1 MSPAPHGPAAQAPL
15 LPEASEAPPSRL
27 GTIFLALGMGL
38 WITAFMPRPNVLGT
52 LPAFVC
58 LLALAER
65 CRKTRHAI
73 GYVLLFG
80 AVGVG
85 FGYRWLAL
93 TVRTFG
99 ELDERIGA
107 ASVPVSWAILAV
119 YGMAGTIHG
128 VLFVWLYRVMLRGP
142 RRPHPLATV
151 IVFVACEA
159 LPLRFLPWMAGY
171 GAVEVTPLRQ
181 VAEWGGVS
189 LVSIGI
195 LSFAAPLH
203 EALRWALADDPARP
217 ARLRAAAVTLA
228 VGLALYGGG
237 WWRAAAIEAEDAAA
251 TARLRVGIVQAN
263 VGSQLKRR
271 AERNGIDERGRNRV
285 AYERGSRRVAEQGA
299 ELIVWPETAVVDGL
313 RVWDARAGKALPAS
327 ATDRLLREAGYGF
340 LGELGQTR
348 ALLLG
353 GYADE
358 AAPSEGGSGPSGG
371 GGGRGGG
378 ILRFNVGAFRAPGAA
393 SWALYRKVKLIPFGE
408 SMPGSQWI
416 PSLANLLP
424 QGFHMSA
431 GTDDQRAFPWTAR
444 GLTLLPFICYEGL
457 APELLARLADGVR
470 PDLLVNL
477 TNDSWFGDTWE
488 PHQHLHFSR
497 FRAVEH
503 RAPMIRST
511 NTGVSAIVS
520 ATGEVLERLPYDT
533 EGTIVRDVPLVHR
546 DRTLYARI
554 APFVRWILG
563 VAALLCVF
571 VTRVRRTA

>member
-1 MSPAPHGPAAQAPL
+1 MSPAPHGPAAPAPPL
-15 LPEASEAPPSRL
+15 AGTPEAAPSRIV
-27 GTIFLALGMGL
+27 TILLALGLGL
-38 WITAFMPRPNVLGT
+38 WVTAFMPTPRAIGT

-65 CRKTRHAI
+65 CRKTRHAV
-73 GYVLLFG
+73 GYVLAFG
-80 AVGVG
+80 AIGVG

-99 ELDERIGA
+99 ELDHRIGA
-107 ASVPVSWAILAV
+107 ASLPVSWAILAV

-128 VLFVWLYRVMLRGP
+128 ALFVWAYRVMLRGP

-151 IVFVACEA
+151 VVFVAFEA
-159 LPLRFLPWMAGY
+159 LPIRFLPWMAGY
-171 GAVEVTPLRQ
+171 GAVEVAPLRQ

-195 LSFAAPLH
+195 LSLAAPLH
-203 EALRWALADDPARP
+203 EALRWALVDDPARP
-217 ARLRAAAVTLA
+217 ARLRAAAVTLG
-228 VGLALYGGG
+228 VGLALYGLG
-237 WWRAAAIEAEDAAA
+237 WMRLATVEAEDAAA
-251 TARLRVGIVQAN
+251 TGRLRVGIVQAN
-263 VGSQLKRR
+263 VGSQMKRR
-271 AERNGIDERGRNRV
+271 AERNGHAERAGNRA
-285 AYERGSRRVAEQGA
+285 AYERGSKRAAEQGA
-299 ELIVWPETAVVDGL
+299 ELVVWPETAVVDGL
-313 RVWDARAGKALPAS
+313 RVWDAARGKAFPAS
-327 ATDRLLREAGYGF
+327 TTDGLLRDTGYGF
-340 LGELGQTR
+340 LGELGRTR

-358 AAPSEGGSGPSGG
+358 VAPSGS
-371 GGGRGGG
+371 GGRGGM
-378 ILRFNVGAFRAPGAA
+378 LRFNVGAFRAPGAA

-408 SMPGSQWI
+408 AMPGSGWF
-416 PSLANLLP
+416 PSLSNLLP
-424 QGFHMSA
+424 QGFPMSA
-431 GTDDQRAFPWTAR
+431 GTADQRTLSWDAR
-444 GLTLLPFICYEGL
+444 GLTLLPFICYESL
-457 APELLARLADGVR
+457 APEFLAGLAGEAR

-503 RAPMIRST
+503 RAPMIRAT
-511 NTGVSAIVS
+511 NTGVSAVVS
-520 ATGEVLERLPYDT
+520 ATGEVLERLPYDA

-546 DRTLYARI
+546 DRTLYARL

-563 VAALLCVF
+563 AAALLCIF